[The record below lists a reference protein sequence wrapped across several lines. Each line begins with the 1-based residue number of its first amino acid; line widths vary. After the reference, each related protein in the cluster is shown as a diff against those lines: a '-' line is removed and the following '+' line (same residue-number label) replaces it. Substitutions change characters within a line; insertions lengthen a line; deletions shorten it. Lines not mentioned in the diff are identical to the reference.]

1 MVQEE
6 VVVVQEG
13 EAVNIYKWQKKP
25 QSMKIWQYCVLCAIL
40 NIITTVYIETER
52 ELKQL

>member
-13 EAVNIYKWQKKP
+13 EAVNIWKWKKETT
-25 QSMKIWQYCVLCAIL
+25 KHENLTILCATL